1 MALLD
6 RAGILMRTRA
16 LVVLLLWMAAPAAAQ
31 ILDRVA
37 AAAGQQVVTLS
48 AIRRHLRLLA
58 LSEGKPLE
66 DTPEARRRAAE
77 RLIDQAMVLREIQ
90 LSRYAAPTMAEAEA
104 SITRFI
110 EGRKQT
116 PEQFAAALKSYG
128 FTEDDFRQEVLWRI
142 SVARFVDFRFAPG
155 IQVSDE
161 EIAAYYAKEFVP
173 IFRES
178 NPGAKDPALEDVRER
193 ILRVVSVRKTNA
205 ALDQWL
211 AQMRETLKV
220 RYFEAAFQDVE
231 KVAP

>member
-1 MALLD
+1 
-6 RAGILMRTRA
+6 MRTRA
-16 LVVLLLWMAAPAAAQ
+16 MAVLSMWLALPLAGEVV
-31 ILDRVA
+31 DRVA

-48 AIRRHLRLLA
+48 AIRRHLRILA

-90 LSRYAAPTMAEAEA
+90 LSRYASPTMAEAEV

-110 EGRKQT
+110 ASRQQT
-116 PEQFAAALKSYG
+116 PEQFAASLKSYG

-161 EIAAYYAKEFVP
+161 EVAAYYQKEFVP
-173 IFRES
+173 IFRAS
-178 NPGAKDPALEDVRER
+178 NPGQKDPALEEVRDR
-193 ILRVVSVRKTNA
+193 VMRVVSVRKTNA
-205 ALDQWL
+205 ALEQWL
-211 AQMRETLKV
+211 TQMRETLKV
-220 RYFEAAFQDVE
+220 RYFEAAFHVE
-231 KVAP
+231 EPTTP